1 MLRPDLCC
9 VRSYNCGE
17 PEHCGHCSRNIIRRL
32 GSEPFVQWRLAMD
45 QTIYFIPLTV
55 PHRDDAPFTDERYRY
70 LRHCAEAGATAASL
84 KLKRNELLRIA
95 AYLGS
100 DASEGIDIEALQ
112 RIATERLRR
121 TGAVTAARR
130 VVDIGR

>member
-1 MLRPDLCC
+1 
-9 VRSYNCGE
+9 
-17 PEHCGHCSRNIIRRL
+17 
-32 GSEPFVQWRLAMD
+32 MD

-100 DASEGIDIEALQ
+100 DASEGIDIEALLGSRPSVYAGRGLSPQ
-112 RIATERLRR
+112 REEWSTLDYLGFDFSVGGVNRPSCSSTRAN
-121 TGAVTAARR
+121 
-130 VVDIGR
+130 